1 MIMARKKPQSIPGVS
16 HEAELATL
24 LKSVPGRNVPLLL
37 EKIGSLVE
45 LAGRRKNTAATE
57 KALEWCAIAR
67 RKKLDGVQ
75 RCLLDYYTANAWISR
90 HHGKKTSAG
99 RQATQWEQPEI
110 EQAIYHLQ
118 KAVNDPAFPF
128 LDELLR
134 CKILTSLGNQFAF
147 MGHFICALT
156 YWDRAI
162 EIDPAFGMALGN
174 RGKGIAEYAE
184 LIADDDK
191 KPVFYGIALE
201 NLLASTQDTARYFGD
216 GQGKEYFRAE
226 LEKIE
231 AMLYNPDDE
240 TSLACATPTKTGKAG
255 KGKTGRKWKLS
266 HKLYLNPVND
276 LCRTSAAA
284 YDLMEQPETVPSS
297 LRMTPQAFRFLA
309 QIRLEYIAARQLAC
323 DSIHAKAIRKMKK
336 NAQTGGD
343 NETLA
348 YSLAMESL
356 KLAYRSAW
364 SLLPKMAHVI
374 RLYFNLK
381 LADSKTGL
389 KTIWYTDG
397 NPANGLADVFTG
409 SGNWLMR
416 SLFWL
421 SKELPSERLLPS
433 MNADSDRLK
442 TIAGELENAYLRV
455 VELEP
460 ANDAIVD
467 NTITRDKLE
476 KATTDLLS
484 LVRNAIVYLTLALH
498 IEEKKRRQ
506 TEQDNP
512 ESAEYAS
519 VQTALN
525 A

>member
-1 MIMARKKPQSIPGVS
+1 MARKKTSVSPPRTKDTELDALLKSIPG
-16 HEAELATL
+16 
-24 LKSVPGRNVPLLL
+24 RNPALLL
-37 EKIGSLVE
+37 DKIGVLVE
-45 LAGRRKNTAATE
+45 LAGRQKNPEATE
-57 KALEWCAIAR
+57 KALEWCAIAK
-67 RKKLDGVQ
+67 RKKLNGVQ

-90 HHGKKTSAG
+90 HHEKKTATR
-99 RQATQWEQPEI
+99 RQAGHWEQPEI
-110 EQAIYHLQ
+110 EQAIFHLQ

-128 LDELLR
+128 MDELLR
-134 CKILTSLGNQFAF
+134 CKILTGLGNQFAF
-147 MGHFICALT
+147 MGHFISALT

-191 KPVFYGIALE
+191 KPVFFGIALE
-201 NLLASTQDTARYFGD
+201 NLLASTSDTARYFGD

-226 LEKIE
+226 QEKIE

-240 TSLACATPTKTGKAG
+240 TSLAYATSVKGGKAG
-255 KGKTGRKWKLS
+255 KNKSARKWKLS

-284 YDLMEQPETVPSS
+284 YDLMEQPETMPSS
-297 LRMTPQAFRFLA
+297 LRMTPQAFRFLL

-323 DSIHAKAIRKMKK
+323 DSIHAKAIRKVKK
-336 NAQTGGD
+336 NGLANTE
-343 NETLA
+343 NEPLA

-356 KLAYRSAW
+356 KLAYRSAY
-364 SLLPKMAHVI
+364 SLLPKIAQVI
-374 RLYFNLK
+374 QLYFRLK
-381 LADSKTGL
+381 PDNGKTGL
-389 KTIWYTDG
+389 KNVWYRDG
-397 NPANGLADVFTG
+397 NPASGLASVFTR
-409 SGNWLMR
+409 SDNWLLR

-433 MNADSDRLK
+433 IDADSLRLK
-442 TIAGELENAYLRV
+442 TIADELENHYLRV

-460 ANDAIVD
+460 ADDAIVD

-476 KATTDLLS
+476 KATTDVLS

-506 TEQDNP
+506 TEKDNP

-519 VQTALN
+519 MQTSLN